1 MRARRRM
8 QHPGRESR
16 HRRVG
21 GEAIMRVLSRYD
33 KKGGLKL
40 VRLWL
45 EWEAVVG
52 PDVAELARPLGH
64 KEGTLQLYTEDAIA
78 AQQLTYF
85 APEILLRVNAF
96 LGQEVFDK
104 VRFELLNGR
113 VPLGEN
119 RRERPQASPLR
130 VQRPPILGGL
140 AGKLDPDS
148 AVGRC
153 YMAYVKRFS
162 QDGEPV
168 AGPLDGP
175 SDGPVAGPGAEQEAN
190 TRPKGASRRRK

>member
-1 MRARRRM
+1 M

-16 HRRVG
+16 HRHVG
-21 GEAIMRVLSRYD
+21 NDAIMRVLSRYD
-33 KKGGLKL
+33 KKGGLRL

-45 EWEAVVG
+45 EWENIVG
-52 PDVAELARPLGH
+52 PEVAELAKPLGH
-64 KEGTLQLYTEDAIA
+64 KDGTLIMHTEDAIA

-85 APEILLRVNAF
+85 APEILARVNAF

-113 VPLGEN
+113 VPLGEK

-130 VQRPPILGGL
+130 VQRPPKLGGL

-153 YMAYVKRFS
+153 YMAYVKRFAQDGG
-162 QDGEPV
+162 QDGEQV
-168 AGPLDGP
+168 ADRQDALGQDQ
-175 SDGPVAGPGAEQEAN
+175 DAN
-190 TRPKGASRRRK
+190 TRPTGASRRRK

>member
-1 MRARRRM
+1 M

-16 HRRVG
+16 HRLLTGDR
-21 GEAIMRVLSRYD
+21 ILRTLSRYD

-45 EWEAVVG
+45 EWGAVVG
-52 PDVAELARPLGH
+52 PEVAELARPLGH
-64 KEGTLQLYTEDAIA
+64 KEGTLILHTEDAIA

-85 APEILLRVNAF
+85 APEILARVNDF
-96 LGQEVFDK
+96 LGEEVFDK

-113 VPLGEN
+113 VPLGEK
-119 RRERPQASPLR
+119 RRERPRASSLR

-140 AGKLDPDS
+140 AGELDPDS

-153 YMAYVKRFS
+153 YLAYVKRFAQGS
-162 QDGEPV
+162 EPAEGLAGGPTGEPV
-168 AGPLDGP
+168 AGP
-175 SDGPVAGPGAEQEAN
+175 GAAQDAN
-190 TRPKGASRRRK
+190 TRPKRASRRRK

>member
-21 GEAIMRVLSRYD
+21 GDWVMRVLSRYD
-33 KKGGLKL
+33 RKGGLKL

-45 EWEAVVG
+45 EWETVVG
-52 PDVAELARPLGH
+52 PEVAELARPLGH
-64 KEGTLQLYTEDAIA
+64 KDGTLLLYTEDAIA

-85 APEILLRVNAF
+85 TPEILLRVNDF
-96 LGQEVFDK
+96 LEQEVFDK

-119 RRERPQASPLR
+119 RRERPMSSSLR

-140 AGKLDPDS
+140 AGKLDPES

-153 YMAYVKRFS
+153 YMAYVKRFT

-168 AGPLDGP
+168 AE
-175 SDGPVAGPGAEQEAN
+175 PVADTKGADRNAN
-190 TRPKGASRRRK
+190 TRPTGASRRRK

>member
-16 HRRVG
+16 HRRVA

-33 KKGGLKL
+33 KKGGLVL
-40 VRLWL
+40 VRLWR
-45 EWEAVVG
+45 EWASVVG
-52 PDVAELARPLGH
+52 PEVAELARPLGH
-64 KEGTLQLYTEDAIA
+64 KEGTLLLYTEDAIA

-85 APEILLRVNAF
+85 TPEILARVNGF

-119 RRERPQASPLR
+119 RRERRQASPLR

-140 AGKLDPDS
+140 AGKLDPES

-153 YMAYVKRFS
+153 YMAYVKRFT
-162 QDGEPV
+162 QDGEQVAEPA
-168 AGPLDGP
+168 AGPEAD
-175 SDGPVAGPGAEQEAN
+175 ENAN